1 MLLILAVLA
10 FSPWCPLRAH
20 NISQIRAIVG
30 TGYTTTE
37 PAIILGL
44 LFIIVLYAFVTFF
57 KDLTRAARALRRVWA
72 GVIALGGMGA
82 IAWFTVEPTHLGEA
96 LRLLSVMNLFAT
108 GIAVF
113 MLYFL
118 VASLMDV
125 EEIEQVAERL
135 ADESDMPRDPS
146 GT

>member
-1 MLLILAVLA
+1 
-10 FSPWCPLRAH
+10 
-20 NISQIRAIVG
+20 
-30 TGYTTTE
+30 
-37 PAIILGL
+37 
-44 LFIIVLYAFVTFF
+44 
-57 KDLTRAARALRRVWA
+57 
-72 GVIALGGMGA
+72 MGA

-96 LRLLSVMNLFAT
+96 LRLLSVMNLIAT